1 MIRYKDQTDEVKRDL
16 SKQWYA
22 VELLRKFGNK
32 ANLNYFKIV
41 FGEDDAERLWTNFVI
56 ACNRDIYKFQTYLNK
71 DQLSDLYA
79 NIHLNDKLYIK

>member
-1 MIRYKDQTDEVKRDL
+1 MIKFENQTDEVKRDL

-32 ANLNYFKIV
+32 ADLNYFKMV
-41 FGEDDAERLWTNFVI
+41 FGEEHSERLWENFVI
-56 ACNRDIYKFQTYLNK
+56 ACERNIYKFQTYLTK
-71 DQLSDLYA
+71 EQLGDLYA